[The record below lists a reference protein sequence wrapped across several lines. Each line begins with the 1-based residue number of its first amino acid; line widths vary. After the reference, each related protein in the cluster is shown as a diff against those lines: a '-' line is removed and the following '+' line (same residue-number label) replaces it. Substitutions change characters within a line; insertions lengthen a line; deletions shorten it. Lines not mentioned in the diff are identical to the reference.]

1 MNKGRYSFRQYI
13 RDKPTKWGM
22 KLWVLADSST
32 GYDFDV
38 YLGKNTA
45 SSGFGLAYDVVM
57 NLVKSI
63 VNQGYYLLFDIF
75 YTSVQLLRDLICKS
89 VRACGTIIA
98 NRKGFLAQLKNVK
111 ESEEKKKKKI
121 KQGRYQMG

>member
-63 VNQGYYLLFDIF
+63 VNQGYYLLVDIF
-75 YTSVQLLRDLICKS
+75 YTSVQLLRDWICKS

-98 NRKGFLAQLKNVK
+98 NRKGFSCSV
-111 ESEEKKKKKI
+111 EECQRI
-121 KQGRYQMG
+121 